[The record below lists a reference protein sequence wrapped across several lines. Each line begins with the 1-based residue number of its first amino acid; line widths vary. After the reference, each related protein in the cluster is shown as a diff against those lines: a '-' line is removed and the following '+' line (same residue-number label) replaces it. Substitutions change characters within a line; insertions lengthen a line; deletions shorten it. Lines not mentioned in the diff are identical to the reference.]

1 MQQAEL
7 GRNSPAIS
15 LKLGESVGS
24 TPPSVTLPRLHGGW
38 TAHPASPASPPTT
51 LPSLGLLAAFSGPL
65 SLQKVVLKVGLKLN
79 RLPLG
84 NTHNHTAANVA
95 FMDISPRNISLWKKK
110 LTGCN

>member
-7 GRNSPAIS
+7 GRKSPAIS

-24 TPPSVTLPRLHGGW
+24 TLPSVTLPAFRGGW
-38 TAHPASPASPPTT
+38 TARPAYPASPPMTS
-51 LPSLGLLAAFSGPL
+51 PHLGLLATFSGPL

-95 FMDISPRNISLWKKK
+95 FMDISPRNISLWKNKF
-110 LTGCN
+110 TGCN